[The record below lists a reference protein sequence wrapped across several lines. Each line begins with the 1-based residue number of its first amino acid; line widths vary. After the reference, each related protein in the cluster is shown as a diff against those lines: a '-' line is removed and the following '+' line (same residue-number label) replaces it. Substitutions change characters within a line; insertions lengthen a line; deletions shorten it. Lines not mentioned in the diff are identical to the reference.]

1 MTSSFGGT
9 GKHSNAVV
17 WIEFWKSA
25 LSQVF
30 PSYSSAQRIVT
41 KDSALAKIQEKR
53 RRALAATPTPV
64 DACSSLQSFGWLA
77 TLFC

>member
-1 MTSSFGGT
+1 MTFVFGGT
-9 GKHSNAVV
+9 GKYSNAVV
-17 WIEFWKSA
+17 WIESED
-25 LSQVF
+25 LLLVCSQVF

-64 DACSSLQSFGWLA
+64 NA
-77 TLFC
+77 